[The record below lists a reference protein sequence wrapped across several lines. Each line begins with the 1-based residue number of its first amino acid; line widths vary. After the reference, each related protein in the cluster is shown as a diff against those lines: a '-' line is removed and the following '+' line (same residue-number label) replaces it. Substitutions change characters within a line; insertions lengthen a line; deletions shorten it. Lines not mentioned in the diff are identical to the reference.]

1 MFVKSLLSLLL
12 FLTVLLEPFAFVG
25 IIEEIVYIGIIV
37 PLLFQK
43 IWFGYWINYSDYKNF
58 WVNILFTIFFI
69 ISSIFG
75 INVFLEMGNLINNT
89 TDHGLFTVVNR
100 LLFFFAIL
108 YLWNN
113 NFFEKKSKILYYLF
127 RFLQIFYTIIA
138 IPVIIMML
146 YLIFLHIIF
155 PIEDRPLLK

>member
-12 FLTVLLEPFAFVG
+12 FLTVLIEPFAFVG

-43 IWFGYWINYSDYKNF
+43 IWFGCWINYSDYKNF
-58 WVNILFTIFFI
+58 CVNILFSIFFI
-69 ISSIFG
+69 ISSILG

-89 TDHGLFTVVNR
+89 TDNGLFTITNR
-100 LLFFFAIL
+100 LLFFFAII

-146 YLIFLHIIF
+146 YLMFLHITF